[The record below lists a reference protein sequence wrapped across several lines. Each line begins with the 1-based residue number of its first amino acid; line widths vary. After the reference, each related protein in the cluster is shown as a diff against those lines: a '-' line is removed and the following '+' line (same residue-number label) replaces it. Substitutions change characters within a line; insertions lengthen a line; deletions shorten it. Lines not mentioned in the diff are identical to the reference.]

1 MHPLYIR
8 LFSKDT
14 SFASFR
20 IQRVS
25 KIHLYI
31 RQFITIVVHG
41 QTFQKKLIVW
51 YCVGGDGVN
60 HVVFL
65 AKEQSMFPSFFYC
78 S

>member
-14 SFASFR
+14 SFASFW
-20 IQRVS
+20 IQHVS

-31 RQFITIVVHG
+31 ELSEQFITIVVHG

-60 HVVFL
+60 HVVFWPKNNL
-65 AKEQSMFPSFFYC
+65 SSQN
-78 S
+78 